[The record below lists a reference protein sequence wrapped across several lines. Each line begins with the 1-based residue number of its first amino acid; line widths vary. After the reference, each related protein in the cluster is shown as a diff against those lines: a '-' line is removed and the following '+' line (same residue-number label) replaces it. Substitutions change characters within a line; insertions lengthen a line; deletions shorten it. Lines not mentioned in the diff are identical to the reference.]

1 MCVYIYIYINKYRRH
16 MKIPFSSRSQSR
28 MSLFYV
34 LLTNLWWDSDI
45 SDFTGNDLWRPGH
58 WVISIAKTW
67 LPSDLPIFH
76 HTACGDHPASLLK
89 LEASTK
95 WQMQLVCD
103 ATLNKHKGDGWLQQ
117 PWPRPLALQSLSLS
131 LSLNLLTLSAAP
143 WTHDH
148 LKHGGHHDLFQ
159 LTWKAGYAGQ
169 CNTMWYPC
177 AGVDYG
183 QDSQALFCRRLQAA
197 VIDWRLAWKD
207 RTKGEQRAA
216 DQRTHD
222 HNMITCECWDFG
234 FN

>member
-131 LSLNLLTLSAAP
+131 LSLWTCSLSVQHPEPMTIWSTEDIMTFSSSHERLAMRDNVIQCDILALGLTMVKTLRHFFA
-143 WTHDH
+143 D
-148 LKHGGHHDLFQ
+148 G
-159 LTWKAGYAGQ
+159 
-169 CNTMWYPC
+169 
-177 AGVDYG
+177 
-183 QDSQALFCRRLQAA
+183 CRRQ
-197 VIDWRLAWKD
+197 
-207 RTKGEQRAA
+207 
-216 DQRTHD
+216 
-222 HNMITCECWDFG
+222 
-234 FN
+234 

>member
-1 MCVYIYIYINKYRRH
+1 MSQMCVYIYIYINKYRRH

-95 WQMQLVCD
+95 CRCNWC
-103 ATLNKHKGDGWLQQ
+103 ATRRWINIKETVGCNNPYPDHLLCNLS
-117 PWPRPLALQSLSLS
+117 RSLSLS
-131 LSLNLLTLSAAP
+131 ELAHSQCSTLNP
-143 WTHDH
+143 WPFEARRTSWPFPAHMKGW
-148 LKHGGHHDLFQ
+148 LCG
-159 LTWKAGYAGQ
+159 
-169 CNTMWYPC
+169 TM
-177 AGVDYG
+177 
-183 QDSQALFCRRLQAA
+183 
-197 VIDWRLAWKD
+197 
-207 RTKGEQRAA
+207 
-216 DQRTHD
+216 
-222 HNMITCECWDFG
+222 
-234 FN
+234 